1 MNASNSAQPVEHTHS
16 KAACEASDMS
26 PLCQYRG
33 KRMVRVF
40 GASAE
45 RGNPT
50 APTNAPELRSSIT
63 HRKPQPSIHYN
74 LGHLPTPHFL
84 EHPHCPNTCRRP
96 TGSAQRRPSEPK
108 LPTTWPLDRVTWSG
122 SARGMGPAQGQLHV
136 SGPSP
141 RGVPED
147 AERTLTRATPGLACQ
162 HQLLGRR
169 ARCVAPSATQR
180 TRRTETRGVL
190 RLREYTTALMA
201 VILPSALIQPCCTQR
216 R

>member
-1 MNASNSAQPVEHTHS
+1 M
-16 KAACEASDMS
+16 
-26 PLCQYRG
+26 G
-33 KRMVRVF
+33 RVF

-45 RGNPT
+45 RVESDGSHKRSGVAIEHRPPKAPAVDPLQPWTFADRSFFGTPT
-50 APTNAPELRSSIT
+50 LPEHVSAANRFCPTTTLRT
-63 HRKPQPSIHYN
+63 QAAH
-74 LGHLPTPHFL
+74 
-84 EHPHCPNTCRRP
+84 
-96 TGSAQRRPSEPK
+96 
-108 LPTTWPLDRVTWSG
+108 TWPLDRVTWSG
-122 SARGMGPAQGQLHV
+122 SARGMGPAQRQLHV

-141 RGVPED
+141 HGVPED
-147 AERTLTRATPGLACQ
+147 AERTLTRITPVLACQ